1 MRVWAAAVV
10 LAVPAATRAS
20 PMTRARLMRT
30 IGTPPFKKVRFGEG
44 FTSICAGTALR
55 QLRALR
61 RRHPARIIAR
71 SWSIEKRHALDALG
85 PSSGVGRSGGSGAAV
100 PDGAR
105 LVRPAGAELR
115 LR

>member
-1 MRVWAAAVV
+1 MRAGAAGETARTPAAA
-10 LAVPAATRAS
+10 RAS
-20 PMTRARLMRT
+20 PVTRARLMRT

-44 FTSICAGTALR
+44 FTSICAGTAQR

-71 SWSIEKRHALDALG
+71 SWSFGKRHALDALG

-100 PDGAR
+100 PNGAR

-115 LR
+115 F